1 MHGSRESLFVLLPAV
16 QAFRCVVLLQLI
28 PDNIAG
34 ILFIYGLGSIIGRG
48 KGTRGHVIYPQVPQA
63 QGFLMDN
70 EFRYARFQFILHK
83 ADSTVT

>member
-1 MHGSRESLFVLLPAV
+1 MHARVPREPIRASPSRPGLQVRCAPPAD
-16 QAFRCVVLLQLI
+16 
-28 PDNIAG
+28 PG

-70 EFRYARFQFILHK
+70 EFRYARFQPILHK
-83 ADSTVT
+83 ADCTVT